1 MRPQMVFDHFVVDIT
16 KGVLFVNVFL
26 YLFQFDVLAVV
37 LIIMKLKRDQG
48 RLVNKNGIFY
58 LS

>member
-48 RLVNKNGIFY
+48 RLVNKK
-58 LS
+58 